1 MSGCLSRPER
11 SEPCTGFFVSPD
23 QIGEREITIEGS
35 DVNHIV
41 HVLRMKPGEELRLCT
56 GQDEKDYRCRIS
68 RITEEQVTAEI
79 LWVEESGVELPS
91 RLYHFQ
97 GTSQKRQDGADY
109 PESGGAGGL

>member
-1 MSGCLSRPER
+1 MYR
-11 SEPCTGFFVSPD
+11 FFVSPD

-35 DVNHIV
+35 DVKHIA

-91 RLYHFQ
+91 RLYLFQ
-97 GTSQKRQDGADY
+97 GLPKSDKMELIIQKAVELGVYEVIPMASSR
-109 PESGGAGGL
+109 